1 MFGAD
6 VATVNDAHGENYH
19 HTVLNI
25 LVQICLCSVNWKLFG
40 VSIASNFIQLL
51 IIVQFVNLHNCNT
64 LQQYTHT
71 PLTYT
76 HNHTHTHVPL
86 TYTHTTHTHTHPCN
100 HMHNHINTLKTS
112 TQLVKIMISG
122 NLAARSVDTLFCL

>member
-86 TYTHTTHTHTHPCN
+86 TYTHTTHTHTHHATIC
-100 HMHNHINTLKTS
+100 ITT
-112 TQLVKIMISG
+112 
-122 NLAARSVDTLFCL
+122 